1 LLNRP
6 VVDDPISN
14 NVISIIPA
22 KLVVEISVMY
32 RKGQNLKAKASTLK
46 AKAKAKASTLKV
58 KAEASTL
65 EAEAFKHTARA

>member
-1 LLNRP
+1 
-6 VVDDPISN
+6 
-14 NVISIIPA
+14 
-22 KLVVEISVMY
+22 MY

>member
-1 LLNRP
+1 
-6 VVDDPISN
+6 
-14 NVISIIPA
+14 VISITPA

-46 AKAKAKASTLKV
+46 V

-65 EAEAFKHTARA
+65 EAESFKHTARA